1 MQLIIFLDAD
11 NSSKGRYPEVYVTGD
26 ERPHSSICSILF
38 CSQKPLPA
46 PRELTRWEQ
55 FAQRKGIQKKKKDKL
70 VWDESVG
77 EWRRRFG
84 YKRVNDPKDIH
95 VLPAKA
101 TDQVCLIDPS

>member
-1 MQLIIFLDAD
+1 MASTQHVHFFL
-11 NSSKGRYPEVYVTGD
+11 
-26 ERPHSSICSILF
+26 

-55 FAQRKGIQKKKKDKL
+55 FAQRKGIQKRKKDKL

-84 YKRVNDPKDIH
+84 YKRANDPKDIH

-101 TDQVCLIDPS
+101 TDQVHTNDSQSG